1 MLNEHIFYLVNSFSW
16 RGDCVPRKR
25 GISDEMIIEMYTS
38 GKPVKE
44 ICEMT
49 GLTDR
54 GIRYVLEKNQVK
66 RRNVGQPRKHKVN
79 EDFFKVW
86 TDEMAWVLGLFV
98 TDGTVNNRLN
108 TIYFSQKEERILKLI
123 ANYMEADYVIVPPG
137 KTRTV
142 PVLVIHSREIKRDLE
157 RLGITANKS
166 LSLKFP
172 PVPDQYLPSF
182 IRGVIDGDGW
192 IQDRG
197 YVMNIT
203 TASAEFAN
211 GLYNVIVAWELRSEI
226 SIEKT
231 RSGRDIYRVWV
242 KGKDSLSK
250 LAKIIYSNCS
260 ENFIPYKK
268 ERLIQWFKK

>member
-1 MLNEHIFYLVNSFSW
+1 M
-16 RGDCVPRKR
+16 PRKR

-226 SIEKT
+226 SIEKS